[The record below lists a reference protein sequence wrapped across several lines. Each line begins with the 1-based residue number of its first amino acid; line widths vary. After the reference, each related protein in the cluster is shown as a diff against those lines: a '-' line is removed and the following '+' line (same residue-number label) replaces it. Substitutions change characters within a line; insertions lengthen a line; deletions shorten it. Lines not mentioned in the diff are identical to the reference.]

1 MKHPSDRSQPRFLR
15 FVDCQISG
23 YAETRNAGAAA
34 FVDIDAQRMSDG
46 VVAFGRD
53 SGLRPAAAR
62 KKTIG
67 TLAPPTL
74 GVLYT
79 E

>member
-1 MKHPSDRSQPRFLR
+1 
-15 FVDCQISG
+15 
-23 YAETRNAGAAA
+23 
-34 FVDIDAQRMSDG
+34 MSNG
-46 VVAFGRD
+46 VVEFGRD
-53 SGLRPAAAR
+53 SRLTSDSYSERM
-62 KKTIG
+62 IG